1 MVKHYLKIFYL
12 IPLTYQ
18 KNSVQNVSGRNE
30 EILKKHMH
38 TKKGVEEKCIKKL
51 DNKGAHKK
59 SLKNI
64 I

>member
-1 MVKHYLKIFYL
+1 M
-12 IPLTYQ
+12 
-18 KNSVQNVSGRNE
+18 SGRNE
-30 EILKKHMH
+30 EILKKHIH